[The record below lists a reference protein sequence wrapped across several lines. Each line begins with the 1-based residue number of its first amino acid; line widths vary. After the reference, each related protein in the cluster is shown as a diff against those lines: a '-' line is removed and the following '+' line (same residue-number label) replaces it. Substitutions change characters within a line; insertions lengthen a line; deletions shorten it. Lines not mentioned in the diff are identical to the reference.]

1 MTMPALLSV
10 LLTEPP
16 ALDLVNT
23 HIYLTDSGAWT
34 DVLDDRE
41 QRDAWL
47 GALAP
52 RLGLGADDATFTD
65 DAADALKAVRGLAA
79 AAVEP
84 ARHGRRPPA
93 RALSGLNEAVR
104 AAPATVHARWDGS
117 AVTAEARRA
126 GSLATRL
133 AATFA
138 EETVRL
144 LATPDILDVR
154 RCDAPA
160 CVMLFLPRNPRRRWC
175 TPNICGNRA
184 RVARYYLRH
193 KPGRAVE
200 PAEPVEPVEPPPA

>member
-1 MTMPALLSV
+1 MTTTPAIPSV
-10 LLTEPP
+10 LLTEPL

-23 HIYLTDSGAWT
+23 RLYLTDSDTWM
-34 DVLDDRE
+34 DVLDGRE

-52 RLGLGADDATFTD
+52 RLDIGAE
-65 DAADALKAVRGLAA
+65 DAAAVTDGDAEALKAVREHAA

-84 ARHGRRPPA
+84 ARHGRKPPA

-104 AAPATVHARWDGS
+104 AAPATVHARWDGAS
-117 AVTAEARRA
+117 VTAEPRRA

-138 EETVRL
+138 EETVQL

-193 KPGRAVE
+193 KAPRASDSLS
-200 PAEPVEPVEPPPA
+200 